1 MVVTFV
7 YQIQLA
13 CFLRFIA
20 AMEDLTKLCRLC
32 MTAPKTG
39 EMTSIFEDQEKSF
52 SMKIITC
59 FSVEVISSL
68 CFLSGRD

>member
-1 MVVTFV
+1 
-7 YQIQLA
+7 
-13 CFLRFIA
+13 
-20 AMEDLTKLCRLC
+20 MEDLTKLCRLC

-68 CFLSGRD
+68 YFLSGRD